1 MTRPTPSSTLS
12 EPKPLAFPR
21 ASRVL
26 DTDVGA
32 VIGVLTL
39 VVVGLWSRHGG
50 VAALGDSAAKTYTSL
65 SQITGLLCSE
75 AGILG
80 LILITRTP
88 LLERRYGLDRLF
100 NWHRLLGEA
109 MAVFLVGHIAFSI
122 AAWAI
127 PLGLGSSISSLTGGE
142 PYMAITTVGSA
153 LVFVVTISSLKW
165 FRNKLSYEMWY
176 FVHLTAYL
184 GLALSFSHQIVLGG
198 DFTDD
203 ALARYTW
210 VALHVALVAWILLS
224 RWGRFVLAV
233 VRPLRVVS
241 VVHEAQG
248 ISSVTLGG
256 THLRKARAASGQ
268 FYLLRQRVRGRW
280 WFANPFS
287 LSAVPSAEGLRFTV
301 KDRGEASG
309 AFANI
314 SVGTRVIAEGPYGV
328 CTPDVVGDEKVLLV
342 AGGVGIG
349 PIASFLQQL
358 TPAHEP
364 VILYRASSTEQMT
377 HVDEIESLAVARN
390 GVLHTLVGPRATL
403 KVDDPFSADVLLK
416 VVPDLAERTVIVA
429 GAESMVKA
437 VQRGARAAGVPVE
450 NIHAERAWW

>member
-1 MTRPTPSSTLS
+1 MIRPTPSSTLP
-12 EPKPLAFPR
+12 EPKRLAFPR

-50 VAALGDSAAKTYTSL
+50 VTALGDSAAKTYTSL

-109 MAVFLVGHIAFSI
+109 MAILLAAHIAFGI
-122 AAWAI
+122 AAWSI
-127 PLGLGSSISSLTGGE
+127 PLGLGSAISSLTGGE

-153 LVFVVTISSLKW
+153 LVFIVAISSLKW
-165 FRNKLSYEMWY
+165 FRNKLSYETWY

-198 DFTDD
+198 DFADD
-203 ALARYTW
+203 SVARYMW
-210 VALHVALVAWILLS
+210 VGLHIALIAWIIWS
-224 RWGRFVLAV
+224 RWGRLIVAV
-233 VRPLRVVS
+233 ARPLTVIS
-241 VVHEAQG
+241 VTHEAQG
-248 ISSVTLGG
+248 ISSITLGG
-256 THLRKARAASGQ
+256 MHLKKVQAAAGQ
-268 FYLLRQRVRGRW
+268 FYLLRQKTRGRW

-287 LSAVPSAEGLRFTV
+287 LSAAPTTDGLRFTV

-309 AFANI
+309 SFANI
-314 SVGTRVIAEGPYGV
+314 AVGTRVIAEGPYGV
-328 CTPDVVGDEKVLLV
+328 CTPDVVGHEKVLLV
-342 AGGVGIG
+342 AGGVGVG
-349 PIASFLQQL
+349 PILSFLQQL
-358 TPAHEP
+358 KPEHEP
-364 VILYRASSTEQMT
+364 VILYRSSSTEQMT
-377 HVDEIESLAVARN
+377 HVDQLESLAVERR
-390 GVLHTLVGPRATL
+390 GVLHTLVGARATL
-403 KVDDPFSADVLLK
+403 KVADPFSADVLVK
-416 VVPDLAERTVIVA
+416 VVPDLAERIVIVA
-429 GAESMVKA
+429 GPESMVKA
-437 VQRGARAAGVPVE
+437 VQRGARAAGVPAE